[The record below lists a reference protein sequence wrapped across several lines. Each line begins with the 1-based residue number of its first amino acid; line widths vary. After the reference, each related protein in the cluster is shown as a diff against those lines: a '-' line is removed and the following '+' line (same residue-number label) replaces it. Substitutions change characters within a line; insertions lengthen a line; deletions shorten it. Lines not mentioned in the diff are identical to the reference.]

1 MSDNIYYVNYFALPR
16 YGPYTSG
23 KLPISLPPTR
33 LGCPL
38 GFENRQSTFG
48 CWIPRILYN
57 SNSNLVTARGITMLK
72 HQHKTL
78 AKTLDYVGRHS
89 PGEFGLFWDPDGTM
103 PWKEFYWALQED
115 PSLRFVRESS
125 LRELSLLGIDV
136 PFVLDGNLLRIS
148 DELMRPKY
156 RIAADLPGRL
166 YFGIRSK
173 SLVHIQKFGLLPSG
187 RSFVPLSS
195 DRELAL
201 RIAKR
206 RDPDPLLLEV
216 LTDRATE
223 SGISFL
229 VAGPE
234 LYLAEAVPAEFL
246 LFPKIRQDLGEKLI
260 AERAPKPKP
269 KPSPPSP
276 GSFIVE
282 PHHFGPAASAKAG
295 GGKGG
300 KKEKRGW
307 KKEARKERRKRD
319 I

>member
-1 MSDNIYYVNYFALPR
+1 
-16 YGPYTSG
+16 
-23 KLPISLPPTR
+23 
-33 LGCPL
+33 
-38 GFENRQSTFG
+38 
-48 CWIPRILYN
+48 
-57 SNSNLVTARGITMLK
+57 MLK

-125 LRELSLLGIDV
+125 IRELSLLGIEV
-136 PFVLDGNLLRIS
+136 PFVLDGSLLRIS
-148 DELMRPKY
+148 DELVRPNY
-156 RIAADLPGRL
+156 QIAANPPGRL
-166 YFGIRSK
+166 YFGIKSK
-173 SLVHIQKFGLLPSG
+173 NLVHIQKFGLQPSG
-187 RSFVPLSS
+187 RTFVPLSS
-195 DRELAL
+195 DRGLAL

-206 RDPDPLLLEV
+206 REPDPLLVEV

-229 VAGPE
+229 LVGPE

-246 LFPKIRQDLGEKLI
+246 LFPKIRQDLAEKLI
-260 AERAPKPKP
+260 AERAPKPRAKP
-269 KPSPPSP
+269 SSPPSP

-282 PHHFGPAASAKAG
+282 PHHFDPAAAAKA
-295 GGKGG
+295 GKGG
-300 KKEKRGW
+300 KKDKGGW
-307 KKEARKERRKRD
+307 KKDARKERRKRD